1 MLEELLCI
9 ICDAVSILYH
19 VCKDNGSAKS
29 RLVCS
34 ANDKK
39 TRLVLTFIVFSL
51 EAEWEKRRAE

>member
-1 MLEELLCI
+1 MFH
-9 ICDAVSILYH
+9 H
-19 VCKDNGSAKS
+19 VGRIVYLRQFNTLPRLQRQWLSKIKS

-51 EAEWEKRRAE
+51 EAEWEK